1 MTGKNT
7 TMTKRDY
14 YEILGVSR
22 NATVTEIKASYRKL
36 AMKFHPDKNP
46 DDAVAE
52 EKFKEA
58 TEAYEVLSDE
68 SKRAKYD
75 QFGHEGLRAGR
86 DYHNYG
92 GVEDIFSHINDM
104 FGGSIFDEFFGGSS
118 RGRGRNRNRPMGER
132 GSDIRIRLSLT
143 LEEIAKGVEKT
154 IKINRYITCEQ
165 CNGTGANSSTGY
177 KQCPACN
184 GTGEIRSVSRSMF
197 GQFINVSP
205 CSHCGGTGRIISEP
219 CTSCNGEGRIHA
231 EDSIT
236 VKIPAGVEE
245 GNYLPV
251 SGKGNAGR
259 RGGDT
264 GDLIVVIEEKEHPYF
279 DRNGNDIIYRLDIS
293 FPDAV
298 LGGKYEVP
306 TLEGIENVKIEPGTR
321 ANTIIKLHGKGI
333 PNLNSYGSGDEIVVV
348 DIHVPKSVP
357 SNHKAQL
364 KEMAKS
370 EHFKPKAKKGKE
382 KDFFSKVKEMFS

>member
-1 MTGKNT
+1 
-7 TMTKRDY
+7 MTKRDY
-14 YEILGVSR
+14 YEILGVSQS
-22 NATVTEIKASYRKL
+22 ATITEIKASYRKL
-36 AMKFHPDKNP
+36 AMKYHPDRNP
-46 DDAVAE
+46 DDTLAE

-68 SKRAKYD
+68 NKRTKYD
-75 QFGHEGLRAGR
+75 QFGHEGLRAGK

-92 GVEDIFSHINDM
+92 GANDIFSHINDI
-104 FGGSIFDEFFGGSS
+104 FGGSIFDEFFGGS
-118 RGRGRNRNRPMGER
+118 RGRSRQTRNMGER

-143 LEEIAKGVEKT
+143 LEEIAQGIEKT
-154 IKINRYITCEQ
+154 IKINRYQTCDK
-165 CNGTGANSSTGY
+165 CNSTGANSSTGY

-205 CSHCGGTGRIISEP
+205 CSHCGGTGRIISDP
-219 CTSCNGEGRIHA
+219 CTGCSGDGRIHT
-231 EDSIT
+231 ENSIT

-259 RGGDT
+259 RGGET

-298 LGGKYEVP
+298 LGAKYEVP
-306 TLEGIENVKIEPGTR
+306 TLDGIETVKIEAGTR
-321 ANTIIKLHGKGI
+321 ANTIIKLHGRGI

-348 DIHVPKSVP
+348 DIHVPKSVS
-357 SNHKAQL
+357 SNHKNQL

-370 EHFKPKAKKGKE
+370 EYFKPKAKKGKE
-382 KDFFSKVKEMFS
+382 KDFFSKVKEMFA